1 MIMLK
6 KKLGNPECP
15 GFTFVY
21 NVINYNM
28 TLKNTYV
35 KYFINIAPGQKR
47 DLPPVS
53 QTLTKTR
60 RVSLYCLVQSYG
72 VTDLSQ
78 KVIA

>member
-1 MIMLK
+1 M
-6 KKLGNPECP
+6 
-15 GFTFVY
+15 
-21 NVINYNM
+21 
-28 TLKNTYV
+28 YV

-60 RVSLYCLVQSYG
+60 RVSLDCLVQSYW